1 MATKKNN
8 FNKLISNFEKAFLN
22 KNKRLHD
29 PIFFGNEIK
38 YLNQCI
44 KSGFVSSVGNF
55 VNIFEKK
62 LCLFTKSKYSV
73 AISTGTSA
81 LHLALNYF
89 KIGKHDE
96 VLLPS
101 YTYVATANAI
111 KYCNATP
118 NFLDIETNNLGVCPT
133 KLENY
138 LFRITKKRGTKTF
151 NKFTNKQIK
160 ALIVVHVYGFPCKI
174 LEIKKICKKYNL
186 ILIEDAAEAIGSFFK
201 NKHLGTFGDVGI
213 LSFNGN
219 KTITTGGGGAI
230 LVNDKKIAVKLKHLS
245 TLAKLRKRNDHLHD
259 HIGFNYRMINLSAAV
274 GCAQMENLNKI
285 IKAKRQNYKKYAK
298 IFKNFDEIKILKE
311 PKNSKTNYWLIIAFF
326 KSKSLKNKFI
336 NILNKKGFSL
346 RYTWRPLHSLK
357 IFKNC
362 PSDNME
368 NSMNFF
374 NKSVNLPSSPILNLK
389 IK

>member
-1 MATKKNN
+1 MTTKKKI

-29 PIFFGNEIK
+29 PIFFGNETK

-44 KSGFVSSVGNF
+44 KSGFVSYVGNF
-55 VNIFEKK
+55 VKTFEKK

-73 AISTGTSA
+73 AISSGTSA

-89 KIGKHDE
+89 KIGQNDE

-101 YTYVATANAI
+101 CTYVATANAI

-118 NFLDIETNNLGVCPT
+118 NFLDIETDNLGVCPA

-138 LFRITKKRGTKTF
+138 LFKIAKKRGTKTF
-151 NKFTNKQIK
+151 NKSTNKQIK

-174 LEIKKICKKYNL
+174 LEIKKICRKYNL

-201 NKHLGTFGDVGI
+201 NKHLGTYGDVGI

-230 LVNDKKIAVKLKHLS
+230 LVNNKKIAVKLKHLS
-245 TLAKLRKRNDHLHD
+245 TQAKLHKKNDHLHD
-259 HIGFNYRMINLSAAV
+259 HIGFNYRMVNLSAAV

-285 IKAKRQNYKKYAK
+285 IKAKRQNYKNYTK

-311 PKNSKTNYWLIIAFF
+311 PKNSKINYWLIIAFF

-336 NILNKKGFSL
+336 NILNKKGFDL

-357 IFKNC
+357 IFKDC

>member
-1 MATKKNN
+1 MTTQKKN

-22 KNKRLHD
+22 KSKRLHD

-44 KSGFVSSVGNF
+44 KSGFVSYVGNF

-73 AISTGTSA
+73 AISSGTSA

-89 KIGKHDE
+89 KIGKNDE

-101 YTYVATANAI
+101 YTYVATANVI

-118 NFLDIETNNLGVCPT
+118 NFLDIETDNLGVCPK

-138 LFRITKKRGTKTF
+138 LFKITKKRGTKTF

-160 ALIVVHVYGFPCKI
+160 ALIVVHAYGFPCKI

-186 ILIEDAAEAIGSFFK
+186 ILIEDAAEAIGSIFK
-201 NKHLGTFGDVGI
+201 NKHLGTYGDVGI

-230 LVNDKKIAVKLKHLS
+230 LVNNKKIAVKLKHLS
-245 TLAKLRKRNDHLHD
+245 TQAKLHKKNDHLHD

-311 PKNSKTNYWLIIAFF
+311 PKNSKINYWLIIAFF

-336 NILNKKGFSL
+336 NILNKKGFDL

-357 IFKNC
+357 IFKDC
-362 PSDNME
+362 PYDNME

-374 NKSVNLPSSPILNLK
+374 NKSVNLPSSPILNLQ